1 MNPSFVRYVGLL
13 ILIVAFTTACS
24 PSSNQTAQTFN
35 QPYPAARPA
44 GVSLALGVGSLT
56 VRPGGTGISG
66 TITTNITRWQPTIT
80 ADDAQITVQQGNL
93 NSSVPGGNNVWE
105 VNLGADAPLMLTVNS
120 GRANSTLDLGGLALD
135 SVSVTTTA
143 GNLAL
148 DFSTPTSQPGQRLSL
163 TTGQTNV
170 TASRLLNADFAQMD
184 GRLNDGRHIFSLD
197 GRGLQHDSTFNL
209 QLGGGALELRIPDGV
224 RARITF
230 RSTVGRVQRVDDLR
244 YTSPA
249 AGVYETTNFNDSEGA
264 VLTIDIFSTTADLIL
279 AGL

>member
-1 MNPSFVRYVGLL
+1 MLFVL
-13 ILIVAFTTACS
+13 IAAFTAACS
-24 PSSNQTAQTFN
+24 PSSTQTAQTFS

-56 VRPGGTGISG
+56 VRPSGTGLSG
-66 TITTNITRWQPTIT
+66 VITTNITRWQPTIT
-80 ADDAQITVQQGNL
+80 ADDAQIAVRQGDIATV
-93 NSSVPGGNNVWE
+93 SAPGGNNVWE
-105 VNLGADAPLMLTVNS
+105 VNLGADAPIRLDVSS

-143 GNLAL
+143 GSLAL

-197 GRGLQHDSTFNL
+197 GRGLQRDSTLNL
-209 QLGGGALELRIPDGV
+209 QLGSGALELRIPDGV

-230 RSTVGRVQRVDDLR
+230 RSTVGRVQRVDDQR

-249 AGVYETTNFNDSEGA
+249 DGVYETANFSDSEGA

-279 AGL
+279 VGL